1 MLDFFVASDVYP
13 ATEGNFLKWIIRF
26 LDQYTFPFYELF
38 LICICGLST
47 THKYLALYA
56 RLGNKKNWI
65 FQSKK
70 LKLVLKE
77 LYKFHGHLKCSVA
90 WVMIDKLVSLIA

>member
-47 THKYLALYA
+47 AHKYLVLYA
-56 RLGNKKNWI
+56 RLGNKQNWI
-65 FQSKK
+65 FLRISVQKAEASSNGIIQVSRP
-70 LKLVLKE
+70 LKV
-77 LYKFHGHLKCSVA
+77 FRGMGND
-90 WVMIDKLVSLIA
+90 W